1 MATVSPME
9 DAKPQAVDARYL
21 VAITANSLTA
31 SLTVLPPEN
40 GGAAPDPAAAR
51 AALAKA
57 GVILGIDEGA
67 IANALGPA
75 LGSQTEVAHGTPP
88 QPGKDGWLEPLVAVN
103 QQRLAHADAQG
114 RVDFRDRG
122 TTPGVN
128 PGDALMRR
136 HPPVPGVSGQGV
148 TGKALPVA
156 AAKAAKFSV
165 RLQGAEV
172 DQNDPDLLRAS
183 IAGQPI
189 LVSDGIFVEPIL
201 RFETIDM
208 ASGNVEFIGSIEIRG
223 DVQTGMRVK
232 AGGDITV
239 GGIVEAAELIAGGD
253 IVVRGGI
260 IGHSPQEGKDLQRVD
275 TARLTA
281 KGSIKARYLENCI
294 VLAERTVEVDEAV
307 IQCDVTAIEQVCVG
321 SESNGKGSIVGGTVR
336 ATARVRANVLGGPGS
351 SQTRILVGVN
361 PLLQRAIEES
371 REHIEVKLKESGEL
385 TKVLKLL
392 ATRPDKSEIAGKA
405 RLTLQKV
412 NEEIAEALNEEKI
425 LKARLQ
431 VADQARI
438 VVSGRVFSGVTAT
451 IGKKSRFV
459 TEDTGPGV
467 FVVANDTLIY
477 GDLAAYGD

>member
-1 MATVSPME
+1 ME
-9 DAKPQAVDARYL
+9 DANPKAVDTRYQ
-21 VAITANSLTA
+21 VAVAANSLTA
-31 SLTVLPPEN
+31 WLTVLPPEN

-51 AALAKA
+51 AALEKA
-57 GVILGIDEGA
+57 GVIFGIDEPA

-75 LGSQTEVAHGTPP
+75 LGSQTEVARGTPP

-122 TTPGVN
+122 ATPSVN

-136 HPPVPGVSGQGV
+136 HPPVPGASGQGV
-148 TGKALPVA
+148 TGKVLPVA

-165 RLQGAEV
+165 RLQGVKVAP
-172 DQNDPDLLRAS
+172 DDPDLLRATV
-183 IAGQPI
+183 AGQPI
-189 LVSDGIFVEPIL
+189 LVSDGITVEPIL
-201 RFETIDM
+201 RLETIDM
-208 ASGNVEFIGSIEIRG
+208 ASGNVEFIGSVEIHG

-239 GGIVEAAELIAGGD
+239 GGIVEAAELIAGGN
-253 IVVRGGI
+253 IVVKGGV
-260 IGHSPQEGKDLQRVD
+260 IGHSPQEGKDVQRVD
-275 TARLTA
+275 TAILTA

-294 VLAERTVEVDEAV
+294 VLAEQTVEVEEAM
-307 IQCDVTAIEQVCVG
+307 IQCDVTAIDQVLVG
-321 SESNGKGSIVGGTVR
+321 SEGNGKGSIVGGTVR

-351 SQTRILVGVN
+351 SQTRIYVGVN
-361 PLLQRAIEES
+361 PLLQRAIEER
-371 REHIEVKLKESGEL
+371 REHIEGKLKESGEL

-392 ATRPDKSEIAGKA
+392 ATRPDKSEITAKA

-412 NEEIAEALNEEKI
+412 NEEIAEALKEEKI

-438 VVSGRVFSGVTAT
+438 VVSGRVYSGITAT

-459 TEDTGPGV
+459 PEDAGPGV
-467 FVVANDTLIY
+467 FVIANDTLIY